1 MKVSTVGICVDAEK
15 AWWGLFPLG
24 GEQLKIQNGSLAVQK
39 IQCSRTFDLF
49 TIKIK
54 LRDLKKKTRAKT
66 LQVNSPYSM
75 YMLQMLQG
83 SSTNKFMEKYHV
95 FLEIQM

>member
-1 MKVSTVGICVDAEK
+1 MVRS
-15 AWWGLFPLG
+15 FPLG
-24 GEQLKIQNGSLAVQK
+24 AEQLKIQNGSLAVQK

-49 TIKIK
+49 TVKIK
-54 LRDLKKKTRAKT
+54 LRDLKKTRAKT
-66 LQVNSPYSM
+66 LQINSPYSM